1 METPKQSR
9 KAESLL
15 APVVAHPLRTRC
27 LTVLAERTASPNEL
41 KDILDVP
48 LGDAAYHVKR
58 LLDLGVIELV
68 DTRPVRGAVEHFYRA
83 IERPLLSD
91 EEQMALGLDE
101 RLDITVYACQLAFA
115 DISEAID
122 EGTFC
127 RRPDQHVSRVPL
139 LVDEEG
145 WRELRDLHAEHLQR
159 LLDIQAASAERMS
172 ADADAEPIHTA
183 AFAAF
188 FERPPPGG
196 SGGAE

>member
-1 METPKQSR
+1 METSKQSR

-15 APVVAHPLRTRC
+15 APVLAHPLRSRC

-41 KDILDVP
+41 KDVLDVP

-68 DTRPVRGAVEHFYRA
+68 DTRQVRGAVEHFYRA

-91 EEQMALGLDE
+91 EELAAMGLEE
-101 RLDITVYACQLAFA
+101 RLDINVYTCQLAFA
-115 DISEAID
+115 DLSRAIY
-122 EGTFC
+122 EETFC
-127 RRPDQHVSRVPL
+127 RRPDQHVSRVPM

-159 LLDIQAASAERMS
+159 VLDIQAASAERMS
-172 ADADAEPIHTA
+172 SAAGEPIHATA
-183 AFAAF
+183 FTTF
-188 FERPPPGG
+188 FEKPGAD
-196 SGGAE
+196 GGAR